1 MPSLTPIRNMALDR
15 RWLGSRFDMG
25 DHGKSQA
32 TLRRCLQARSA
43 RSSSSVCIHV
53 LSIFV
58 LFVWPICWSNLRASQ
73 SSDMLWHAL
82 TANDTYMNFLQCS
95 IVPSYRSCLG
105 LAQCNPASFLPRA
118 GCCSWGRHVCN
129 SAKTR
134 KEVGQSISYGRHG
147 NDCNA
152 SPDAP
157 ILCEVRAKG
166 CAGLKHRCLH
176 SFDRDKVPLGKT
188 ANAPRERRFVATTWH
203 LGASTPDQWC

>member
-1 MPSLTPIRNMALDR
+1 MGNHKR
-15 RWLGSRFDMG
+15 RWEDVYKLGQRDLPLQYAYMSFLYLFYLYGRFVD
-25 DHGKSQA
+25 
-32 TLRRCLQARSA
+32 
-43 RSSSSVCIHV
+43 
-53 LSIFV
+53 
-58 LFVWPICWSNLRASQ
+58 PISEHLRALTC
-73 SSDMLWHAL
+73 SDMLWLLMIHI
-82 TANDTYMNFLQCS
+82 YMNFLQCS

-105 LAQCNPASFLPRA
+105 PAQCNPASFLPRA